1 MPDGDCASKNPS
13 ISDRGLSVLSLV
25 TSLGGEATAVGTVA
39 TGATVVEG
47 STVVEGEGEGK
58 SVFTEPSAVVDA
70 TESEEASGTEIAT
83 SGLTVSALALQ
94 AARTNSRAVSTP
106 HFLIVSVCHSL
117 ATNHLTHDNL
127 P

>member
-13 ISDRGLSVLSLV
+13 ISDRGLSVLALV

-47 STVVEGEGEGK
+47 EGE

>member
-1 MPDGDCASKNPS
+1 M
-13 ISDRGLSVLSLV
+13 LSLV

-47 STVVEGEGEGK
+47 EDEGEGE
-58 SVFTEPSAVVDA
+58 SVFTEPAAVVDA

-83 SGLTVSALALQ
+83 SGLTVSALAPQ
-94 AARTNSRAVSTP
+94 AARTSIRAVSTP

>member
-13 ISDRGLSVLSLV
+13 ISDRGLPVLSLV

-47 STVVEGEGEGK
+47 STVVEGEGE
-58 SVFTEPSAVVDA
+58 SVFTELSAVVDA

>member
-25 TSLGGEATAVGTVA
+25 TSLGGEATAVGTVD
-39 TGATVVEG
+39 TGA
-47 STVVEGEGEGK
+47 TVVEGEGEGEGE

-83 SGLTVSALALQ
+83 SGLTVSALTLQ

>member
-47 STVVEGEGEGK
+47 EGEGE
-58 SVFTEPSAVVDA
+58 SVFTEPAAVVDA

-83 SGLTVSALALQ
+83 SGLTVSALAPQ
-94 AARTNSRAVSTP
+94 AARTSIRAVSTP

>member
-1 MPDGDCASKNPS
+1 M
-13 ISDRGLSVLSLV
+13 LSLV
-25 TSLGGEATAVGTVA
+25 TSLGGEATAAGTVA

-47 STVVEGEGEGK
+47 STVVEGEGE
-58 SVFTEPSAVVDA
+58 SVFTEPAAVVDA

-83 SGLTVSALALQ
+83 SGLTVSALAPQ
-94 AARTNSRAVSTP
+94 AARTSIRAVSTP